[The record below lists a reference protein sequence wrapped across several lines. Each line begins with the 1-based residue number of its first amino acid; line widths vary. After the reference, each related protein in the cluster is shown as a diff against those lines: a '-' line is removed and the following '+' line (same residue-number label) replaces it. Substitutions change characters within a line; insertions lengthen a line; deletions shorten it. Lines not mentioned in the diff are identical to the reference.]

1 MWAMQ
6 HRAPIQ
12 STVIEVD
19 ADATD
24 DCSLA
29 L

>member
-6 HRAPIQ
+6 RCARIQ
-12 STVIEVD
+12 STVTEVD